1 MSFILLQGGSAEI
14 QLVKGK
20 SIKLSTDEKY
30 FDIGDENCI
39 YVDYKNITKVLQKGS
54 IIYVDDGLICLSVE
68 EIGKICVT
76 FSWPWHVCI
85 MMWLLYW
92 PFLELDTNLVQNGLF
107 CLLWCSG
114 DWCLCIYCV
123 WCCFSMVFFFISWR
137 GYWIL

>member
-76 FSWPWHVCI
+76 
-85 MMWLLYW
+85 LLLTLTRLYH
-92 PFLELDTNLVQNGLF
+92 DV
-107 CLLWCSG
+107 
-114 DWCLCIYCV
+114 V
-123 WCCFSMVFFFISWR
+123 V
-137 GYWIL
+137 ILTFP